1 MNQDMV
7 FWAVIVCVV
16 GSVVVLFGLF
26 FMLARKAKKTADEH
40 AKLSK

>member
-7 FWAVIVCVV
+7 FWSVIVTVV

-26 FMLARKAKKTADEH
+26 IVIAWKAKKSSAE
-40 AKLSK
+40 KSK